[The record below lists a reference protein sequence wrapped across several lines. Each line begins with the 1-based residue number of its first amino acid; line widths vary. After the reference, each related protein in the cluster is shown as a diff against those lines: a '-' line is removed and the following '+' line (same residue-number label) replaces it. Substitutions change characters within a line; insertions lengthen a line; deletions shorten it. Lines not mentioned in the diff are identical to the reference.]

1 VTFYKDDALLV
12 FLRFLSTYFFPLDG
26 KRDFLQKPPRP
37 AGSESPLE
45 FDAYTLNHA
54 AFVGTQETAWVT
66 DFEQELTR
74 RGVFVVKG
82 AAQIMYRVRKS
93 TMCPVCPLTEIF
105 GQLCKIHFTC
115 TDHCK

>member
-1 VTFYKDDALLV
+1 LVHAIDCSFNDDLFCVA
-12 FLRFLSTYFFPLDG
+12 DG
-26 KRDFLQKPPRP
+26 KRGLLQKAAAPP
-37 AGSESPLE
+37 GSASPLE

-82 AAQIMYRVRKS
+82 M
-93 TMCPVCPLTEIF
+93 TEIQVTF
-105 GQLCKIHFTC
+105 CRFDLLC
-115 TDHCK
+115 

>member
-1 VTFYKDDALLV
+1 MSRDSSFNDDL
-12 FLRFLSTYFFPLDG
+12 FFCADG
-26 KRDFLQKPPRP
+26 KRGLLQKAAAPP
-37 AGSESPLE
+37 GSASPLE

-82 AAQIMYRVRKS
+82 KTKNITFCLFEICSVDTYRK
-93 TMCPVCPLTEIF
+93 TN
-105 GQLCKIHFTC
+105 
-115 TDHCK
+115 

>member
-1 VTFYKDDALLV
+1 LTASAACYRRLPVRPAPSPRWSSSAITGFI
-12 FLRFLSTYFFPLDG
+12 FLLDG
-26 KRDFLQKPPRP
+26 KRGLLQKAARP

-82 AAQIMYRVRKS
+82 DV
-93 TMCPVCPLTEIF
+93 
-105 GQLCKIHFTC
+105 FTLINF
-115 TDHCK
+115 

>member
-1 VTFYKDDALLV
+1 
-12 FLRFLSTYFFPLDG
+12 
-26 KRDFLQKPPRP
+26 LQKPPRP

-82 AAQIMYRVRKS
+82 AAQIIYRVRKS
-93 TMCPVCPLTEIF
+93 TMCPVCPLGEIF
-105 GQLCKIHFTC
+105 GQLCKKILHTYS
-115 TDHCK
+115 TLQAMYSTLCKEIFNVYTLK